1 MAINKD
7 TPHFV
12 VVNNPQKGA
21 YKYADILTDTVLRDV
36 CRLTTGCN
44 EYTVEFIDTGYNK
57 GRLATLYFQDE
68 TIYISFSETGV
79 ITARN
84 SFFQSLTTAF
94 RIYSGSISKAR
105 ICFYFL
111 PLDGNVETDYFVYM
125 YRLMATAGVKF
136 LNAPSL
142 LFPKIKPFIAV
153 DDIIAIRERNTR
165 KNRGNN
171 STYITRSTNG
181 IAQIYGKTYGASKK
195 ETALMCIAVSKLAQQ
210 VELYEICEQNLS
222 VLPETDLAVIKNLG
236 NVKIIQTDYTMERKE
251 FEEDNSLRSPLFKY
265 NLLEKLGPK
274 RCALC
279 DCEIPELIEG
289 AHIWPVHEI
298 KKASGISLDKK
309 IEYATDG
316 DNGIWLCEN
325 HHKLFDE
332 GFIMINCEGM
342 VQYDGTMKDE
352 HLKFIVWATTITA
365 IKREILTQK
374 FCEFLTRRYE
384 EVA

>member
-1 MAINKD
+1 MAISKD
-7 TPHFV
+7 IPHFV
-12 VVNNPQKGA
+12 IVNNPQKGG
-21 YKYADILTDTVLRDV
+21 YKYVDILTDTVLQDV

-57 GRLATLYFQDE
+57 GRLAALYFQDE
-68 TIYISFSETGV
+68 TIYISFSETGT

-111 PLDGNVETDYFVYM
+111 PFEGNVETNYFMYM
-125 YRLMATAGVKF
+125 YRLMATVGVEF

-142 LFPKIKPFIAV
+142 LSLNIKPFTTV
-153 DDIIAIRERNTR
+153 DDIIAIREMNTR

-171 STYITRSTNG
+171 STYITRGMNG
-181 IAQIYGKTYGASKK
+181 IVQIYGKTYGASKK

-222 VLPETDLAVIKNLG
+222 ALPETDLAVIKNIG
-236 NVKIIQTDYTMERKE
+236 NVQIIQTDYTMERKE
-251 FEEDNSLRSPLFKY
+251 FEENNSLRSPLFKY

-279 DCEIPELIEG
+279 DCKIPELIEG
-289 AHIWPVHEI
+289 AHIWPVHDI
-298 KKASGISLDKK
+298 KKAFGISLDKK

-332 GFIMINCEGM
+332 GFIIINSEGI

-352 HLKFIVWATTITA
+352 YLKFIVWATTITA
-365 IKREILTQK
+365 IKREILTEK
-374 FCEFLTRRYE
+374 FGEFLTRRYE
-384 EVA
+384 EAA